1 MIDGYLRQGYN
12 FCNLQGKKEK
22 NVVVVIMLEQERSR
36 LQYEPHF
43 LNLRSL
49 RTH

>member
-22 NVVVVIMLEQERSR
+22 NVVVVIIIPRKSAL
-36 LQYEPHF
+36 
-43 LNLRSL
+43 
-49 RTH
+49 